1 MKSQPDT
8 NVRDLRDFVDSL
20 EEEWLAEVPDLHTD
34 GIPVVA
40 RLVRMSYYIARR
52 VDENLARF
60 GLNRGEFEV
69 LAVLTRNPGRTITPK
84 ILQEKI
90 LISSGG
96 LSNRIKKLEEKG
108 LLVRRTDP
116 EDRRGVILEATE
128 AGRELTLRAVTSHV
142 EVERQIVGGISP
154 EHRATLA
161 RLLKEL
167 ILTQVGELNRDGLQ

>member
-1 MKSQPDT
+1 MQVQPDT

-69 LAVLTRNPGRTITPK
+69 LAVLTRNPG
-84 ILQEKI
+84 
-90 LISSGG
+90 
-96 LSNRIKKLEEKG
+96 
-108 LLVRRTDP
+108 
-116 EDRRGVILEATE
+116 
-128 AGRELTLRAVTSHV
+128 
-142 EVERQIVGGISP
+142 
-154 EHRATLA
+154 
-161 RLLKEL
+161 
-167 ILTQVGELNRDGLQ
+167 